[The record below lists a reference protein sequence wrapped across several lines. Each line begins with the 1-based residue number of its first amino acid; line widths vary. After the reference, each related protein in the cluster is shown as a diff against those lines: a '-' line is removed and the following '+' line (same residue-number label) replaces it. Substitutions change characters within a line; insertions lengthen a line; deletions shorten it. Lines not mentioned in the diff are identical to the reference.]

1 MGGRSR
7 AALGSATRV
16 RRPSCCAARPAIRR
30 GGLSGPSGPRRL
42 AAGGGTDV
50 LSHTGDEF
58 SNIAADILG
67 EFGATA
73 EEPFFRIPVR
83 WAFRNPD
90 HRVACIISHGFVN
103 PSEHGD
109 SGILIDPPMA
119 VASFHQRVGDET
131 FTRMDIPMRDVPA
144 GLATARQ
151 AEVLTL
157 GEIEMDDPTSVEL
170 TILLACSA
178 GASDVLQ
185 GDEPASLAE
194 ALVRLGSV
202 SVIAPM
208 SGACDHLL
216 ARTWIQ
222 AFLAAWNR
230 RGMPKAMAAR
240 EAFLALGDGTDV
252 TELGPIHLRGDWL

>member
-1 MGGRSR
+1 
-7 AALGSATRV
+7 
-16 RRPSCCAARPAIRR
+16 
-30 GGLSGPSGPRRL
+30 
-42 AAGGGTDV
+42 
-50 LSHTGDEF
+50 
-58 SNIAADILG
+58 
-67 EFGATA
+67 
-73 EEPFFRIPVR
+73 
-83 WAFRNPD
+83 
-90 HRVACIISHGFVN
+90 
-103 PSEHGD
+103 
-109 SGILIDPPMA
+109 
-119 VASFHQRVGDET
+119 
-131 FTRMDIPMRDVPA
+131 
-144 GLATARQ
+144 
-151 AEVLTL
+151 
-157 GEIEMDDPTSVEL
+157 MDDPTSVEL

-208 SGACDHLL
+208 WACDHLL